1 MEFHERLRYWRKAA
15 HLTQEELAYR
25 CGYSGQSLI
34 ANYEAGNPKNRREP
48 PLSEIPRLADALG
61 IRSGQLVDDREMD
74 AQVTAVRDERAVYI
88 GNPQRLALAI
98 ELAQRAFA
106 LLGQSPNA
114 VALANGILLALE
126 QLDAGSAR
134 TAAVAAVAKR
144 LRELEQDERDREQPP
159 AEAPR
164 NRRKAPRR

>member
-1 MEFHERLRYWRKAA
+1 MDFHERLRYWRKAA

-34 ANYEAGNPKNRREP
+34 ANYEASNPKNRREP
-48 PLSEIPRLADALG
+48 ALSEIPRLADALG
-61 IRSGQLVDDREMD
+61 IRSGQLVDDREVEARAD
-74 AQVTAVRDERAVYI
+74 AVRDPRAVYL

-106 LLGQSPNA
+106 LLGRSPNS

-126 QLDAGSAR
+126 QLEARAGR
-134 TAAVAAVAKR
+134 TAAVAAIAKR
-144 LRELEQDERDREQPP
+144 LRDADADHEDTARP
-159 AEAPR
+159 APAA
-164 NRRKAPRR
+164 RKRAARKR

>member
-1 MEFHERLRYWRKAA
+1 MDFHERLRYWRKAA

-61 IRSGQLVDDREMD
+61 IRSGQLIDDREM
-74 AQVTAVRDERAVYI
+74 AAAAETVRVPRAVYV

-98 ELAQRAFA
+98 DLAQRAFA
-106 LLGQSPNA
+106 LLGRAPNS

-126 QLDAGSAR
+126 ELEAGTRR
-134 TAAVAAVAKR
+134 TAAVAAIANR
-144 LRELEQDERDREQPP
+144 LREMDEERDDAAPP
-159 AEAPR
+159 AKAV
-164 NRRKAPRR
+164 RKRAVRTR

>member
-1 MEFHERLRYWRKAA
+1 MDFHERLRYWRKAA

-61 IRSGQLVDDREMD
+61 VRSGQLIDDREMD
-74 AQVTAVRDERAVYI
+74 TAAANAVRDPHATYL

-106 LLGQSPNA
+106 LLGQAPNS
-114 VALANGILLALE
+114 VALANGILFALE
-126 QLDAGSAR
+126 ALDAGTSR
-134 TAAVAAVAKR
+134 TAAVAAVANR
-144 LRELEQDERDREQPP
+144 LREMENPRED
-159 AEAPR
+159 APR
-164 NRRKAPRR
+164 STTATRARRPPRIR